1 MSAVKNNFS
10 ETKIIFYFPFS
21 ILIKMD
27 EKRLLQ
33 HIIERYEIQ
42 KQQLSELAVNTD
54 FIRVIMKA
62 FENEADFPREE
73 MKQFPISVIL
83 DYLQK
88 THHYYLYKKL
98 PEIEQSIISLLKN
111 YESEHPLLIV
121 LTKFFAEYRNELV
134 NHFKAEEK
142 QLFPYILFLEEAEK
156 NIPLLP
162 FFERT
167 QYYNIAKFEEA
178 HHDTEEDLSAVRN
191 VIEQYTAAQT
201 NESLY
206 RVLLHQLQTL
216 EQDLAVHALT
226 EDEVLIPKALELE
239 QKLMARLEQRAS
251 LN

>member
-1 MSAVKNNFS
+1 M
-10 ETKIIFYFPFS
+10 
-21 ILIKMD
+21 
-27 EKRLLQ
+27 
-33 HIIERYEIQ
+33 
-42 KQQLSELAVNTD
+42 
-54 FIRVIMKA
+54 
-62 FENEADFPREE
+62 
-73 MKQFPISVIL
+73 
-83 DYLQK
+83 
-88 THHYYLYKKL
+88 
-98 PEIEQSIISLLKN
+98 
-111 YESEHPLLIV
+111 
-121 LTKFFAEYRNELV
+121 
-134 NHFKAEEK
+134 
-142 QLFPYILFLEEAEK
+142 
-156 NIPLLP
+156 P

-239 QKLMARLEQRAS
+239 QKLMARLEQKAS